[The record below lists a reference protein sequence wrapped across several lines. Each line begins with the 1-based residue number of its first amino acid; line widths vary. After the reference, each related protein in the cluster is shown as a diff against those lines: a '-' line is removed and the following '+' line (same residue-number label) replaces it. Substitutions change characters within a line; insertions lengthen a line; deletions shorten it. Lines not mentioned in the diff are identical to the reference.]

1 MIEVL
6 KQALEA
12 LEPFGTPRW
21 AGTGVDKANQAI
33 TSLRQAIAE
42 LESQEPVGWHL
53 IEALYPQGE
62 QLDIRMGDGSILCNL
77 LPQADGDLWWEGSGT
92 GEKFIDPVYADVT
105 HWRIHSNTHLPQRTW
120 QGLTDEE
127 VNNAIKEKNITPL
140 FTYRMIARAIEAKLK
155 EKNNA

>member
-12 LEPFGTPRW
+12 LYPISHNSTDDYRGQ
-21 AGTGVDKANQAI
+21 ADKAI
-33 TSLRQAIAE
+33 TSLRQAITE

-62 QLDIRMGDGSILCNL
+62 RLDIRMGDGSILCNL

-120 QGLTDEE
+120 QGLTDEDKHKIWYE
-127 VNNAIKEKNITPL
+127 MQNIMGWYS
-140 FTYRMIARAIEAKLK
+140 FQEIANAIEAKLK
-155 EKNNA
+155 ERNI

>member
-6 KQALEA
+6 KQTLEA
-12 LEPFGTPRW
+12 LETCGEDEVSQGFNETL
-21 AGTGVDKANQAI
+21 VKQAI
-33 TSLRQAIAE
+33 TSLHQAIAE

-62 QLDIRMGDGSILCNL
+62 RLDIRMGDGSILCNL

-105 HWRIHSNTHLPQRTW
+105 HWRIHSNTHPPQRTE
-120 QGLTDEE
+120 QNFCSKCGKRTKDL
-127 VNNAIKEKNITPL
+127 ITIHTCTPPQD
-140 FTYRMIARAIEAKLK
+140 
-155 EKNNA
+155 

>member
-1 MIEVL
+1 VSKEAM

-12 LEPFGTPRW
+12 LEFFSDTSNS
-21 AGTGVDKANQAI
+21 AMDKAVSEDAI

-42 LESQEPVGWHL
+42 VEKQEPVGWHF

-62 QLDIRMGDGSILCNL
+62 RLDIRMGDGSILCNL

-105 HWRIHSNTHLPQRTW
+105 HWRIHSNTHPQQRIW
-120 QGLTDEE
+120 VGLTRDEIQDLLDI
-127 VNNAIKEKNITPL
+127 VDHYNYPQDLIVYTQ
-140 FTYRMIARAIEAKLK
+140 AKLK
-155 EKNNA
+155 EKNNG

>member
-1 MIEVL
+1 MNHIEVL
-6 KQALEA
+6 KQALDA
-12 LEPFGTPRW
+12 LETEVSIDW
-21 AGTGVDKANQAI
+21 TNNDAI

-62 QLDIRMGDGSILCNL
+62 RLDIRMGDGSILCNL

-105 HWRIHSNTHLPQRTW
+105 HWRIHSNTHPPQRTW
-120 QGLTDEE
+120 VGLTDEE
-127 VNNAIKEKNITPL
+127 VNNAIKEKNISPL

-155 EKNNA
+155 EKNSA